1 MLAAAVLASLWAQA
15 EPAPSEPALP
25 PAQSAPVVSTP
36 APSAPLVPDNTI
48 GVYFGW
54 GRRLGSGPD
63 VVGPA
68 NGISVGGSYQ
78 RRYLALG
85 DGFELGAAFDFFYDK
100 WQTGVTGSTMVAP
113 GQEQTFASERIV
125 SQTSFALLQTG
136 AWRRGRAR
144 AFLGVGP
151 GFTIAYF
158 STPELMFRPG
168 SFDAVQPMLRSAAG
182 FDVIL
187 THDTAIALRAGY
199 TLVFT
204 HPAFT
209 PGTTTYA
216 FLGDFFDLGAGVVF
230 QF

>member
-78 RRYLALG
+78 RRYLTLG
-85 DGFELGAAFDFFYDK
+85 AGFELGAAFDFFYDK

-136 AWRRGRAR
+136 AWRRGRGR

>member
-25 PAQSAPVVSTP
+25 PAQSAPVVSMP
-36 APSAPLVPDNTI
+36 APSPPPVPDNTI
-48 GVYFGW
+48 GIYFGW

-78 RRYLALG
+78 RRYLTLG

-113 GQEQTFASERIV
+113 GQEQTFASERII

-158 STPELMFRPG
+158 STPELVFRPG
-168 SFDAVQPMLRSAAG
+168 SFDAVQPMLRGAAG
-182 FDVIL
+182 FDVLL

>member
-1 MLAAAVLASLWAQA
+1 MLAAAVLASWVAQA
-15 EPAPSEPALP
+15 QPAPP
-25 PAQSAPVVSTP
+25 PSAAPVIATP
-36 APSAPLVPDNTI
+36 APRPPLPDNTI

-78 RRYLALG
+78 RRYLTLG
-85 DGFELGAAFDFFYDK
+85 YGFELGAGIDFFYDK
-100 WQTGVTGSTMVAP
+100 WQEGVTGSTMVAP
-113 GQEQTFASERIV
+113 AEEQTFPATRVI

-136 AWRRGRAR
+136 AWRRGRVR
-144 AFLGVGP
+144 AFLGVGL

-158 STPELMFRPG
+158 STPELLYRPG
-168 SFDAVQPMLRSAAG
+168 TFDAAQPILRGATG
-182 FDVIL
+182 LDIIL

-199 TLVFT
+199 TLVLT
-204 HPAFT
+204 HPTYT
-209 PGTTTYA
+209 PSDTTYS
-216 FLGDFFDLGAGVVF
+216 FLGDFLDLGGGVVF

>member
-78 RRYLALG
+78 RRYLTLG
-85 DGFELGAAFDFFYDK
+85 AGFELGAAFDFFYDK

>member
-36 APSAPLVPDNTI
+36 APSGPLVPDNTI

-78 RRYLALG
+78 RRYLTLG
-85 DGFELGAAFDFFYDK
+85 AGFELGAAFDFFYDK